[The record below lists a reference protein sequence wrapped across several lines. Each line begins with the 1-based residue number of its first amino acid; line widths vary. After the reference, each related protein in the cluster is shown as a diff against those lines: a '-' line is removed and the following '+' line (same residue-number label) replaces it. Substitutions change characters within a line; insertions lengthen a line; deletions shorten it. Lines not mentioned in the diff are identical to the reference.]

1 MQIHIRCCVPS
12 PATPKMHYKYILG
25 VAMTLALKLFLLPG
39 NLVAN
44 ALGATLDDDRVMIR
58 SLINMLFWNAVII
71 VGALV
76 VML

>member
-1 MQIHIRCCVPS
+1 
-12 PATPKMHYKYILG
+12 MHYKYILG